1 MYNITESKK
10 WAKTSAMIIGRQGHA
25 CVSITTTH
33 GQQMLAVG
41 GLNQNKEPVPEV
53 ELFDTKTKT
62 WKLDKNRSIAY
73 PTKRYT

>member
-1 MYNITESKK
+1 M
-10 WAKTSAMIIGRQGHA
+10 G
-25 CVSITTTH
+25 TTH

-41 GLNQNKEPVPEV
+41 GLNQNKELVPEV

-73 PTKRYT
+73 PTKSILDFNFTKLFCI

>member
-1 MYNITESKK
+1 
-10 WAKTSAMIIGRQGHA
+10 MIIGRQGHA

-73 PTKRYT
+73 PTKK